1 MLRSSESECSTEFN
15 SVSFSDLTSK
25 FISGSS
31 SSSSSSSFVM
41 FNLSTVEV
49 SLVLAAD
56 AASSSIVNF
65 RDMLTLDSKQ
75 R

>member
-1 MLRSSESECSTEFN
+1 M
-15 SVSFSDLTSK
+15 
-25 FISGSS
+25 SGSS